1 MEFLEF
7 FGRLG
12 MSVPMAIVSFL
23 LVLTVIVFI
32 HELGHF
38 LAARLSGVAVNVFSV
53 GFGPELFG
61 FNDRHGTRWKLSAI
75 PLGGYVKFLG
85 DENEAGGTDR
95 ETLDRLSE
103 AERDRAFA
111 SKGVGTRAAIVAAGP
126 IANFALAIVIFTV
139 LFSTYGQQVTE
150 ARVDVVA
157 VDSVAEGAGFKAGDL
172 ILSID
177 GTEISSFSD
186 LQRIVAVN
194 ADHTLQFVVDRDGT
208 EVTLTATPERQ
219 DVEDRFGNV
228 QRIGRLGISRSTTPE
243 NVRTKRFSVPQA
255 AFLAVE
261 ETWFV
266 VKQTIVAVSGIITG
280 RESADQ
286 LGGPI
291 RIAQMSGQ
299 IATLGIL
306 PWVNF
311 VALISI
317 GIGLVNLFPIPVLDG
332 GHLALF
338 AVEAARGRPLS
349 ERAQE
354 ISFRIGFAAV
364 LMLMV
369 FATWNDI
376 INLNLL

>member
-1 MEFLEF
+1 MEFLEY
-7 FGRLG
+7 FGRFG
-12 MSVPMAIVSFL
+12 MSVPMTIVSFL

-38 LAARLSGVAVNVFSV
+38 LVARWCGVAVNVFSV
-53 GFGPELFG
+53 GFGPEIVG

-95 ETLDRLSE
+95 EALDRLSE

-111 SKGVGTRAAIVAAGP
+111 SKGVGARAAIVAAGP
-126 IANFALAIVIFTV
+126 IANFVLAIVIFTA
-139 LFSTYGQQVTE
+139 LFSTYGRQVTE
-150 ARVDVVA
+150 ARVDAVVA
-157 VDSVAEGAGFKAGDL
+157 DSVAQAAGFEAGDL
-172 ILSID
+172 ILSIN
-177 GTEISSFSD
+177 GTDIDSFSD

-194 ADHTLQFVVDRDGT
+194 ADTELHFVVERNSG
-208 EVTLTATPERQ
+208 EMMLTATPERQ
-219 DVEDRFGNV
+219 EVEDRFGNI
-228 QRIGRLGISRSTTPE
+228 QRVGRLGISRSTTPE
-243 NVRTKRFSVPQA
+243 NVRTERFPVPQA
-255 AFLAVE
+255 AVLAVE

-266 VKQTIVAVSGIITG
+266 VKQTIVAVGGIITG
-280 RESADQ
+280 REPADQ

-306 PWVNF
+306 PWINF

-332 GHLALF
+332 GHLVFF